1 MDLGVIASEK
11 VKQNSSDFELYYNLL
26 IEENA
31 KFNLTAITQRD
42 EVYLKHFIDSAVG
55 AYFISKGSLIDVG
68 SGGGFPAIP
77 LKIINKD
84 IELTMLEA
92 TNKKCEFLKV
102 VADKLNLSNVTVI
115 NGRAE
120 ELGQDNK
127 YREKFDYCTS
137 RAVARLNIL
146 AEYCLPFVKVG
157 GKFIVYKALLTD
169 EEILE
174 AKGAITTLGGQITGV
189 NKFIL
194 NEQNRAIIEIEKI
207 KNTPN
212 AYPRTNGKIRKKPLW

>member
-1 MDLGVIASEK
+1 MDLGAFASEK

-26 IEENA
+26 IEYNA
-31 KFNLTAITQRD
+31 KFNLTAITQRE
-42 EVYLKHFIDSAVG
+42 EVYSKHFIDSAVG
-55 AYFISKGSLIDVG
+55 AFFTTKGSLIDVG

-77 LKIINKD
+77 LKIINKEID
-84 IELTMLEA
+84 LTMLEA

-102 VADKLNLSNVTVI
+102 VAEKLNLTNVSVI

-120 ELGQDNK
+120 KLGQDNK
-127 YREKFDYCTS
+127 YRERFDYCTS

-174 AKGAITTLGGQITGV
+174 AKGAIQTLGGEITSV
-189 NKFIL
+189 NKFLL
-194 NEQNRAIIEIEKI
+194 NEQNRAIIVIEKV
-207 KNTPN
+207 KSTPS
-212 AYPRTNGKIRKKPLW
+212 AYPRANGKIRKKPL